1 MKKDLPESSAPHV
14 LEAEDAQDRTDS
26 RVHALPPNQDDID
39 EAAAQWAVRMAAGS
53 LDQASRRALLR
64 WLDASPAH
72 QKALGEARK
81 AWSAMGRIDAAALGV
96 TLPPPR
102 PARRTLL
109 RLAALAASVLL
120 AVGLG
125 LGVRCGDPL
134 AALRADHYTA
144 IGEMRGVTL
153 PDGSKVR
160 LAPASAIAL
169 RYDGNQRRVELL
181 SGQADFTIAPMNAA
195 EPRPFVVGAADGA
208 ARALGTRFMVTRLPD
223 GVEVDVAEHTV
234 EVSQIAEDGTVSRRV
249 LKPGDSIR
257 YGEGGL
263 GAVTPVRYAQ
273 AAAWQDGTLVF
284 DRASLAEVAAT
295 LNRYRTSR
303 IVIRDEALAERTVSG
318 VFNAAEPDAALNAVT
333 AALGIR
339 STSLPPFLTVL
350 H

>member
-1 MKKDLPESSAPHV
+1 MKKDLPESPFPHV
-14 LEAEDAQDRTDS
+14 LEVEADQDGTDS
-26 RVHALPPNQDDID
+26 RVPPLPPNQDDID
-39 EAAAQWAVRMAAGS
+39 GAAAQWAVRMAAGP
-53 LDQASRRALLR
+53 LDDNSRRALLR
-64 WLDASPAH
+64 WLQSSPAH
-72 QKALGEARK
+72 QSALGEARK
-81 AWSAMGRIDAAALGV
+81 AWSMMGRVDAAELGV

-102 PARRTLL
+102 PARRPLP

-134 AALRADHYTA
+134 AALRSDHYTA
-144 IGEMRGVTL
+144 IGETAAVTL
-153 PDGSKVR
+153 PDGSMVR

-169 RYDGNQRRVELL
+169 RYDGDQRRVELL
-181 SGQADFTIAPMNAA
+181 SGQADFTVAPMKGS
-195 EPRPFVVGAADGA
+195 EHRPFVVGAADGT
-208 ARALGTRFMVTRLPD
+208 ARALGTRFMVTHLPG

-234 EVSQIAEDGTVSRRV
+234 EVSRTGEDGMVSRRV

-263 GAVTPVRYAQ
+263 GAVTPIRYAQ
-273 AAAWQDGTLVF
+273 ASAWQDGTLVF
-284 DRASLAEVAAT
+284 DRTPLAEVAAT
-295 LNRYRTSR
+295 LNRYRTNR
-303 IVIRDEALAERTVSG
+303 IVIRGEALAERPVSG

-339 STSLPPFLTVL
+339 STSLPPFLTML

>member
-1 MKKDLPESSAPHV
+1 V
-14 LEAEDAQDRTDS
+14 Y
-26 RVHALPPNQDDID
+26 ALPPDQDDID
-39 EAAAQWAVRMAAGS
+39 GAAAQWAVRMAAGA

-81 AWSAMGRIDAAALGV
+81 AWSAMGRIDAAELGV
-96 TLPPPR
+96 SLPPPR
-102 PARRTLL
+102 PARRTLP
-109 RLAALAASVLL
+109 RLTALAASVLL
-120 AVGLG
+120 AIGLG

-144 IGEMRGVTL
+144 IAEIAAVTL

-169 RYDGNQRRVELL
+169 HYNGGQRRVELL
-181 SGQADFTIAPMNAA
+181 SGQADFTVAPMNTA
-195 EPRPFVVGAADGA
+195 EPRPFVVGAAGGT

-234 EVSQIAEDGTVSRRV
+234 EVSQTNEDGTMSRRV

-257 YGEGGL
+257 YGDGGL
-263 GAVTPVRYAQ
+263 GAVTHIRYAQ

-284 DRASLAEVAAT
+284 DRAPLAEVAAT
-295 LNRYRTSR
+295 LNRYRTGR
-303 IVIRDEALAERTVSG
+303 IVIRDEALAERPVSG
-318 VFNAAEPDAALNAVT
+318 VFNAAEPDAALNAVI

>member
-1 MKKDLPESSAPHV
+1 MKKDLPESPFPHV
-14 LEAEDAQDRTDS
+14 LEVEADQDGTES
-26 RVHALPPNQDDID
+26 RVPPLPLNQDDID
-39 EAAAQWAVRMAAGS
+39 GAAARWAVRMAAGP
-53 LDQASRRALLR
+53 LDENSRRALLR
-64 WLDASPAH
+64 WLHASPAH
-72 QKALGEARK
+72 QAALGEARK
-81 AWSAMGRIDAAALGV
+81 AWALMGRVDAATLGV

-102 PARRTLL
+102 PARRLL
-109 RLAALAASVLL
+109 PRLAALAACVLL

-134 AALRADHYTA
+134 AALRADHYTT

-153 PDGSKVR
+153 PDGSTVR

-169 RYDGNQRRVELL
+169 RYDGGQRRVELL
-181 SGQADFTIAPMNAA
+181 SGQADFTVAPMTGA
-195 EPRPFVVGAADGA
+195 ERRPFVVGAADGA

-234 EVSQIAEDGTVSRRV
+234 EVSQTAEDGTVSRRV

-263 GAVTPVRYAQ
+263 GAVTPIRYAQ

-284 DRASLAEVAAT
+284 DRAPLAEVAAT

-303 IVIRDEALAERTVSG
+303 IVIRDEALAERPVSG

-339 STSLPPFLTVL
+339 STALPPFLTVL